1 MRTGKIYPREELV
14 TTIQYLAD
22 KYPKA
27 FFTQPALKRPLKRN
41 IVDDLEKDGV
51 LDADRRSAAFSFYTA
66 DWNYERALQVG
77 AKRIDLNGK
86 EVGTVT
92 QLEQKEAL
100 DRVRIQKEARHE
112 KNRLAGPIEVVRKL
126 HANGKIP
133 TDQLSKITAPALER
147 NVPMVKTKNHD
158 APQMNGA
165 ELTQLRALWGSID
178 GLLDKAEDSQLQTAL
193 AVPALKLF
201 VAEASKLI
209 ASIEES

>member
-1 MRTGKIYPREELV
+1 MRTGKIYPREELENMV
-14 TTIQYLAD
+14 QYLAN

-27 FFTQPALKRPLKRN
+27 FFVQSGLKRPLKRN
-41 IVDDLEKDGV
+41 IVDDLEKDGT
-51 LDADRRSAAFSFYTA
+51 LDADRRSNVVAFYTA

-77 AKRIDLNGK
+77 SKRVDLNGK

-92 QLEQKEAL
+92 QLEQREAL

-112 KNRLAGPIEVVRKL
+112 KNRLDGPIEVARKL
-126 HANGKIP
+126 HANGKIS
-133 TDQLSKITAPALER
+133 TDQLSKIPAPALER
-147 NVPMVKTKNHD
+147 TVPMVKTKNH
-158 APQMNGA
+158 APQVNGA

-178 GLLDKAEDSQLQTAL
+178 GLLDKAEDSQLQAAL

-201 VAEASKLI
+201 VAEASKLV